1 MPPKEPCPDMAGTLI
16 ARPRPNGEAVSGHR
30 PAKIPNWRKSTSLSR
45 VVLLGERL
53 LPRRHPSPRSA
64 CRPGRGLNSLA
75 PPRAKPRRLDHER
88 GRRFSWWGRSRPTT
102 ISCLMHVGG
111 SFRPPPPMPNLQFR
125 PCARRADNRGLCQA
139 EDPEIQTAPAKTPSQ
154 FPATLAGYY
163 PWFSSLAGPPTTTP
177 RGLLFRPRAHA
188 ATRGLGGA
196 GRS

>member
-30 PAKIPNWRKSTSLSR
+30 PAKIPNWRKSTPLSR
-45 VVLLGERL
+45 VVLLGGRL

-64 CRPGRGLNSLA
+64 CRPGRGLNSMA
-75 PPRAKPRRLDHER
+75 PPRAKPRRLGHER

-125 PCARRADNRGLCQA
+125 PCARRADKRQPVVLVARAARDPDRPGLQFRKNVRSRTYISAASHGGWRGCFFDVTPCQ
-139 EDPEIQTAPAKTPSQ
+139 I
-154 FPATLAGYY
+154 
-163 PWFSSLAGPPTTTP
+163 
-177 RGLLFRPRAHA
+177 
-188 ATRGLGGA
+188 
-196 GRS
+196 RS